1 MAGLPSPFDPARRLI
16 LIDDTVALT
25 YQYRDANV
33 GQVAER
39 IHAAVHVKAG
49 SYFIFFPSFAY
60 MHKVA
65 EQYRADY
72 PEDEML
78 EQEAGMSDEARREF
92 LSQMR
97 DDGLLRLVFAVL
109 GGVFSESVDLV
120 GDRLIGA
127 VIVTVGLPQ
136 IGFER
141 DQIRTQMDARLGEG
155 FAYAY
160 SYPGMGK
167 VLQAAGRVIRTEED
181 KGLILLIDERYR
193 SSSYQKLLPDDWF
206 PIRRVDAANMT
217 DIIKEFWRE

>member
-1 MAGLPSPFDPARRLI
+1 M
-16 LIDDTVALT
+16 
-25 YQYRDANV
+25 
-33 GQVAER
+33 
-39 IHAAVHVKAG
+39 K
-49 SYFIFFPSFAY
+49 
-60 MHKVA
+60 
-65 EQYRADY
+65 
-72 PEDEML
+72 
-78 EQEAGMSDEARREF
+78 DEARRAV
-92 LSQMR
+92 LRQMQ
-97 DDGLLRLVFAVL
+97 DDGALRLVFAVL

-141 DQIRTQMDARLGEG
+141 DQIRAQMDERLGEG

-193 SSSYQKLLPDDWF
+193 SPSYQKLLPEDWF
-206 PIRRVDAANMT
+206 PIRRVDETTMT
-217 DIIKEFWRE
+217 DVIKRFWSE